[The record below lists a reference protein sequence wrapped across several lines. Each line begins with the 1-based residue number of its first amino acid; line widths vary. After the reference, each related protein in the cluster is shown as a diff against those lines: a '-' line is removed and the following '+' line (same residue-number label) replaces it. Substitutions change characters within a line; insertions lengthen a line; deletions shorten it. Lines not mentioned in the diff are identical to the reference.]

1 MEALSDLLLIASTQ
15 AQHTAASVKLVA
27 NVLVHLAE
35 LVELS
40 GDVIVLNLNYLCVLL
55 ECVLLS
61 EEVDVLSAEHG
72 IGGLVGVEVLALQVE
87 LVLAILETRLEL
99 SHLSSHVEVASVLEL
114 VFLAQLVQVSHLLV
128 RVSTQQGS
136 VVAETSIQVLSSSD
150 LLLNIIKEQLFVPEV
165 I

>member
-150 LLLNIIKEQLFVPEV
+150 LLLNIIKEQLFVSEV

>member
-1 MEALSDLLLIASTQ
+1 M
-15 AQHTAASVKLVA
+15 
-27 NVLVHLAE
+27 
-35 LVELS
+35 
-40 GDVIVLNLNYLCVLL
+40 LL

-61 EEVDVLSAEHG
+61 EEVDVLSAEYG
-72 IGGLVGVEVLALQVE
+72 VGGLVGVEVLALEVE
-87 LVLAILETRLEL
+87 LVLAILETCLEL

-150 LLLNIIKEQLFVPEV
+150 LLLDIIKEQLFVSEV